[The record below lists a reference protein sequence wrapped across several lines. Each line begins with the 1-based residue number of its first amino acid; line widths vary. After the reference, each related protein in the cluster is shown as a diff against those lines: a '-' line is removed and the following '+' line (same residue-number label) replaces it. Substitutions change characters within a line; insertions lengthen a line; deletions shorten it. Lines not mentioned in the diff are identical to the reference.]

1 MPTYFQFMV
10 KTILCGTQ
18 FDHPLPIVIYLD
30 DIAMYGDTQEQ
41 TLEDMF
47 ISIKLLTAAGF
58 ILNLHKTQ
66 MV

>member
-1 MPTYFQFMV
+1 MPTHFQFIV
-10 KTILCGTQ
+10 ESILRGTQ

-41 TLEDMF
+41 MLEDMF
-47 ISIKLLTAAGF
+47 VSIKLLTAAGS
-58 ILNLHKTQ
+58 ILNLHKSQ